1 MSYRNLFG
9 LACLFCFITGLVTHS
24 PYAYWGALF
33 AGALSRAS
41 VRKGWSTPQ
50 WMERLSLFRGTPWLT
65 KEHKKGLRSVTPEE
79 VAALQKGK
87 EQEDRQEKRT

>member
-9 LACLFCFITGLVTHS
+9 IICLLCFVAGLVTRS

-41 VRKGWSTPQ
+41 VRKNWRTPK

-65 KEHKKGLRSVTPEE
+65 REHRRGLRPVPGETGDGKITERKEE
-79 VAALQKGK
+79 
-87 EQEDRQEKRT
+87 EK

>member
-9 LACLFCFITGLVTHS
+9 LICLFCFIAGLVTHS

-65 KEHKKGLRSVTPEE
+65 REHKKGLRSIPGKQGDEE
-79 VAALQKGK
+79 STGK
-87 EQEDRQEKRT
+87 KEEEA